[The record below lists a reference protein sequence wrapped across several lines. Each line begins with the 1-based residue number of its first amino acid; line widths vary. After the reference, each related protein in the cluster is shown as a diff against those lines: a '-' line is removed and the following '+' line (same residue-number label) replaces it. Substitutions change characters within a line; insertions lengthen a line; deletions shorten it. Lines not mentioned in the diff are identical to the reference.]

1 MKVLLTGPSGFI
13 GRHAIPYL
21 QTAGCELHTV
31 DIRPPGDAVPG
42 TRQHAVDLLD
52 ARGVRELMK
61 EIRPSHLLHFAWC
74 VTPGAFWRSPDNVR
88 WLQAS
93 LDLIVAFLDC
103 GGKRSVIA
111 GTCAEYDWT
120 SGEILREHYTP
131 VRPSSLYGAS
141 KAALQMMH
149 ARLASLAGS
158 SFAWGRIFHLYGPF
172 EPESRLVPS
181 VIRSILEGHVAKCT
195 HGRQVRDFMHVDD
208 VARAFVTLLCDS
220 TEGVVNVAS
229 GQGVEIAEVARLIA
243 DMLGRPDLLC
253 LGALPE
259 AAGDPPTLVGDAQR
273 LHSLGFVPAFS
284 LEDGLRETVSWWTRR
299 SAGQSDVV
307 C

>member
-1 MKVLLTGPSGFI
+1 MRVLLTGPSGFI

-31 DIRPPGDAVPG
+31 DIRPLDDAVTG
-42 TRQHAVDLLD
+42 LSHHAVDLLD
-52 ARGVRELMK
+52 ARRVRELMT

-74 VTPGAFWRSPDNVR
+74 VTPGAFWTSPDNVR

-93 LDLIVAFLDC
+93 LDLVAAFLDC
-103 GGKRSVIA
+103 GGQRSVIA

-120 SGEILREHYTP
+120 GGEILREDHTP

-141 KAALQMMH
+141 KAALQLVH

-181 VIRSILEGHVAKCT
+181 VIRSILGGQAARCT

-208 VARAFVTLLCDS
+208 VARAFVALLQGS
-220 TEGVVNVAS
+220 AEGVVNIAT
-229 GQGVEIAEVARLIA
+229 GQGVQIAEVTRRIA
-243 DMLGRPDLLC
+243 DILGRPDLLC

-259 AAGDPPTLVGDAQR
+259 AASDPPTLVADARR
-273 LHSLGFVPAFS
+273 LHSLGFVPAYS
-284 LEDGLRETVSWWTRR
+284 LDGGLRQTINWWTQR
-299 SAGQSDVV
+299 SAVQSDVV